1 MEEKQITVPYIVY
14 EGEMARAERRQKH
27 NFILILVLIAAL
39 LFSNL
44 GWLYA
49 WMQYDYVETDNSII
63 VDGGDRGIANYIGN
77 DGDINNG
84 EDNSPEL
91 EQEKN

>member
-27 NFILILVLIAAL
+27 NFILILVLVAAL
-39 LFSNL
+39 IFSNA

-49 WMQYDYVETDNSII
+49 WMQYDYVNSSIT
-63 VDGGDRGIANYIGN
+63 VDGGARGIANYIGD

-84 EDNSPEL
+84 ENSSP
-91 EQEKN
+91 